1 MVKARKK
8 QHSNELSKPTS
19 FRHFY
24 SLMSLSFV
32 LLLINHSLGLL
43 LIFFG
48 LFLTL
53 SFGANNFIQEN
64 GWQN

>member
-1 MVKARKK
+1 MVKVRKN
-8 QHSNELSKPTS
+8 QHSNQLNKPAS

-32 LLLINHSLGLL
+32 LLLINQSLGLL
-43 LIFFG
+43 LIFLG

-53 SFGANNFIQEN
+53 FPLV
-64 GWQN
+64 

>member
-1 MVKARKK
+1 MVKAREK
-8 QHSNELSKPTS
+8 TS
-19 FRHFY
+19 TQTNSTSSFKHFY

-43 LIFFG
+43 LIFLG

-53 SFGANNFIQEN
+53 SFGVNNLIQEN
-64 GWQN
+64 RWQN